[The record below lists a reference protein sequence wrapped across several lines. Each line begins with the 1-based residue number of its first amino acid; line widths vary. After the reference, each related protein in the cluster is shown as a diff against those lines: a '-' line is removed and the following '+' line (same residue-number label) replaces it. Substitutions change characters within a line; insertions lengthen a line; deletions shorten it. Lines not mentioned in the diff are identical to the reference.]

1 MDRDIFSNREWKA
14 ARKMWQVDVEVKAR
28 RARIKLDRV
37 RPTPVSEK

>member
-1 MDRDIFSNREWKA
+1 MS
-14 ARKMWQVDVEVKAR
+14 QVDIEVKDFAAAR